1 MGSGTLDA
9 SRFSYAN
16 AADILYGVSQE
27 RFEHLARLEDE
38 LARFEQET
46 SCKMT
51 DEVQRL
57 LSSIA
62 KKKALLDSH
71 RPLDAAAL
79 SSLNESFRVEFTHDS
94 TALEGNTL
102 TLGETALVLL
112 QGITVGEKPLREH
125 LEVLDNDAAFQHILA
140 IAQDGRPID
149 EETVKGIH
157 ALVAKNDS
165 RAHPPGAY
173 ASGQRFVGGSAAVP
187 APPGKVPE
195 YMAALLSSV
204 PKRPRLE
211 DMASFHL
218 VFEDIHPFNDANG
231 RTGRL
236 LLNLMLIKEG
246 YPPVTIKSE
255 EKERAA
261 YYRAIHDF
269 TEPGGD
275 RDTAPLLSVIA
286 RCEERALDQ
295 HLSAIGAGGGR
306 AGQ

>member
-1 MGSGTLDA
+1 MGSGTFDA

-16 AADILYGVSQE
+16 AADVLYGVSQE
-27 RFEHLARLEDE
+27 RFDYLARLEDE
-38 LARFEQET
+38 LSRFGQEPRCT
-46 SCKMT
+46 MT
-51 DEVQRL
+51 GKIQQL
-57 LSSIA
+57 LSSIE
-62 KKKALLDSH
+62 KKKAILDSC
-71 RPLDAAAL
+71 RPLDTAAL

-125 LEVLDNDAAFQHILA
+125 LEVLDNDAAFQHVLT
-140 IAQDGRPID
+140 IAQDGCPID
-149 EETVKGIH
+149 ERTVKDIH

-165 RAHPPGAY
+165 RAHPLGAY

-187 APPGKVPE
+187 APPDKVPE
-195 YMAALLSSV
+195 YMAALLLSV
-204 PKRPRLE
+204 PEHPSLE
-211 DMASFHL
+211 DMACFHL

-246 YPPVTIKSE
+246 YPPITIKSE
-255 EKERAA
+255 ERERAA

-275 RDTAPLLSVIA
+275 RDTALLLSIIA

-295 HLSAIGAGGGR
+295 HLAAIGTGSGR